1 MKAKNIT
8 SASTATQKPLRG
20 FRSRDAWRY
29 IYKEAVMKYL
39 LLALFFFSSCVC
51 ASELEITRS
60 VMHYKESNEVEVYVY
75 APQKGRVTKTRYTY
89 SAILIVKNIS
99 ESNVHVATG
108 LLTPEQEKIGEQPVQ
123 ITIKHDKVLSSDK
136 IIPSISDLK
145 IVSLRPN
152 ESARIKFDFKTYKLI
167 DEASVTY
174 SMSENYDNR
183 FGYWTGS
190 VRSGLIQIENPK

>member
-1 MKAKNIT
+1 MYNETGSLVSSTVIFKKAI
-8 SASTATQKPLRG
+8 
-20 FRSRDAWRY
+20 
-29 IYKEAVMKYL
+29 MKYL
-39 LLALFFFSSCVC
+39 LLSLLLLNSCVY
-51 ASELEITRS
+51 ASELQITTS
-60 VMHYKESNEVEVYVY
+60 VIHYKESNDVEVYVY
-75 APQKGRVTKTRYTY
+75 NPKGRVTKTRYTY

-99 ESNVHVATG
+99 DSNLLVATG
-108 LLTPEQEKIGEQPVQ
+108 LLTPEQETIGEQPVE
-123 ITIKHDKVLSSDK
+123 ITIKHDRVLSKDK

-167 DEASVTY
+167 DEAYVTY